1 MKIWNNHTIQEI
13 LTSIEAEM
21 AKAQNEIRCA
31 YRDVDKASNRVAF
44 VNSAVQNLKERLQ
57 EDRHKDI

>member
-13 LTSIEAEM
+13 LSSIEAEM

>member
-1 MKIWNNHTIQEI
+1 
-13 LTSIEAEM
+13 M